1 MIKKQKEIVV
11 IEDGVTISRFHLSFM
26 YVLILWPIIFLLCF
40 VSQQQW
46 FVGDD
51 GYLLNFSGATGSTTN
66 SSNLSTSNTLL
77 SDTGRNNILWVSFL
91 FALLGGLVIYLLFY
105 YY

>member
-26 YVLILWPIIFLLCF
+26 YVLILWPIIFLFCF
-40 VSQQQW
+40 VTQQEW
-46 FVGDD
+46 FVGND
-51 GYLLNFSGATGSTTN
+51 GYLLNFAGATGPSTN

-91 FALLGGLVIYLLFY
+91 FALLGGLVIYFLFY